1 MQRRIGP
8 SDRILLSVLVVHL
21 VLAMA
26 FGAVFLQGL
35 KDDRA
40 ATITDTPVAAEGG
53 GSTTGTTGTTTTG
66 TAGTAASDDDA
77 TTRGTTTG
85 GGTVG
90 STSTTGGATSGT
102 TTTGGTDGT
111 TTGDTTGGTTTGT
124 ATATTGADDEPLPAG
139 PIKIGTLVTQTG
151 AINFRSAA
159 QATKAYIDLINEQG
173 GVHGRQIELILRDD
187 GLDPARGRRAI
198 EEMLNQGVFAF
209 VGFVAPLT
217 EPSINPTLE
226 QNQIPLIG
234 AFGITASDWGYMF
247 NGYYESFGW
256 TSARFLADQG
266 VTNPGLIYISRQDAE
281 TDRRID
287 ESWRQAFESKGVTL
301 DDDNIHRVDVTKAN
315 YDDVVTSLR
324 LSGVDGIVTS
334 IDQTAIIRLQQSLNR
349 ANYRPIHAASQL
361 ADDPKVLNDPDIKA
375 SLEGTYVYSEFHFLG
390 EQTGDVPRY
399 ESEVRRRFGADA
411 ELNWAGKNNWASTKL
426 FVDALIAAGPD
437 PTRGDLMAALNALT
451 NHETGMTVPLTIGN
465 DPVSHIRNNN
475 CVKMGKIVQS
485 QVEPI
490 SGFDCYEGPLL

>member
-26 FGAVFLQGL
+26 FGAAFLQGL

-53 GSTTGTTGTTTTG
+53 GSTTGTTGTTDTTTTGGADDDGTSGDAIGGTTGSTAGTTGANTSGTTSGGTDGSTTGATTDGTATTG
-66 TAGTAASDDDA
+66 TAG
-77 TTRGTTTG
+77 
-85 GGTVG
+85 
-90 STSTTGGATSGT
+90 
-102 TTTGGTDGT
+102 
-111 TTGDTTGGTTTGT
+111 
-124 ATATTGADDEPLPAG
+124 ATTGDDEPLPEG

-151 AINFRSAA
+151 AINFRAAA

-301 DDDNIHRVDVTKAN
+301 SDNNIHRVDVAKAN

-390 EQTGDVPRY
+390 EQTGEVPRY
-399 ESEVRRRFGADA
+399 EAEVRRRFGADA

-426 FVDALIAAGPD
+426 FVDALVAAGPD
-437 PTRGDLMAALNALT
+437 PTRGHLMAALNAFT
-451 NHETGMTVPLTIGN
+451 NHETGMTVPLTIGS

-475 CVKMGKIVQS
+475 CVKIGKIVQS

>member
-40 ATITDTPVAAEGG
+40 ATITDTAAAAGG
-53 GSTTGTTGTTTTG
+53 GEATTGTTGSTAPGDTVSEADSQTIGGTTTG
-66 TAGTAASDDDA
+66 T
-77 TTRGTTTG
+77 
-85 GGTVG
+85 
-90 STSTTGGATSGT
+90 TSTDTSGT
-102 TTTGGTDGT
+102 DGASGTAGT
-111 TTGDTTGGTTTGT
+111 SGTSDTTGGTTTGT
-124 ATATTGADDEPLPAG
+124 TTGTTAGSTGDDEPLPAG

-159 QATKAYIDLINEQG
+159 QATKAYIDMINEQG

-226 QNQIPLIG
+226 QNEIPLIG

-287 ESWRQAFESKGVTL
+287 ESWRQAFASKGVTL
-301 DDDNIHRVDVTKAN
+301 NDDNIHRVDVTKPN

-324 LSGVDGIVTS
+324 LNGVDGIVTS

-399 ESEVRRRFGADA
+399 EAEIRRRFGADA

-426 FVDALIAAGPD
+426 FIDALVAAGPN
-437 PTRGDLMAALNALT
+437 PTRGDLMAALNAFT
-451 NHETGMTVPLTIGN
+451 NHQTGMTVPLTIGN

-490 SGFDCYEGPLL
+490 SGFDCYDGPLL

>member
-35 KDDRA
+35 KNDRA
-40 ATITDTPVAAEGG
+40 ATITDAPVAAEGG
-53 GSTTGTTGTTTTG
+53 GSTTGTDATGTAGAGDDDGTTGGTSTGDATTG
-66 TAGTAASDDDA
+66 TA
-77 TTRGTTTG
+77 
-85 GGTVG
+85 
-90 STSTTGGATSGT
+90 SGT
-102 TTTGGTDGT
+102 TGAGTSGNGGTDGAT
-111 TTGDTTGGTTTGT
+111 TTGDTGSTATTTGT
-124 ATATTGADDEPLPAG
+124 TAGTSGTTGDDEALPAG

-226 QNQIPLIG
+226 QNEIPLIG

-287 ESWRQAFESKGVTL
+287 ESWRQAFASKGVTL
-301 DDDNIHRVDVTKAN
+301 DDNNIHRVDVTKAN

-324 LSGVDGIVTS
+324 LGGVDGIVTS

-390 EQTGDVPRY
+390 EQTGEVPRY
-399 ESEVRRRFGADA
+399 EAEVRRRFGADA
-411 ELNWAGKNNWASTKL
+411 DLNWAGKNNWASTKL
-426 FVDALIAAGPD
+426 FVDALMAAGPD

-451 NHETGMTVPLTIGN
+451 NHETGMTVPLTIGD
-465 DPVSHIRNNN
+465 DPISHIRNNN